1 MTLFDDLPLEVM
13 SKILALVA
21 AKKER
26 TDWSGNYWSE
36 VPDAKSTYLQR
47 MARYTLVCKKWNRLF
62 WSNHPLEIEMKAS
75 SPVVKLL
82 HKIPFLSELQI
93 VVRYTTVQSDLDIFV
108 HTLLA
113 GTAATSFADVLPR
126 LKTLSLTNTFQN
138 DNVRAIQGIFAKCT
152 CKNDWDDGFL
162 FGWGSDFARTGHLDD
177 YHEWMFPVTREKY
190 TLQRFV
196 RFPEGMK
203 LQLSQIVPP
212 QGMLNVAILKLCSP
226 SDMTDKDLKCL
237 KRATSLRS
245 FSCGAMG
252 LEGCHVGNRLTDKL
266 LQHMPPTLLE
276 LKLDCSPEFILPTS
290 CQWPAGLQKLLLN
303 HIQFRAPSAGRL
315 PDSLQYLGIDLRR
328 GGESSEGYQYENFD
342 LSSLPR
348 GLLSLELIGLRQ
360 GAWGL
365 NQKVKCIGAPPPSVL
380 AVLTDNEEAFDPH
393 SFPPSCKF
401 GNGESS
407 DALDACEW

>member
-1 MTLFDDLPLEVM
+1 MTLCDDLPLEVL

-26 TDWSGNYWSE
+26 TDWSGKYWSE
-36 VPDAKSTYLQR
+36 NPDANSTYMQR
-47 MARYTLVCKKWNRLF
+47 MARYTLVCKKWNGLF
-62 WSNHPLEIEMKAS
+62 WSNHPPEIRAMKAS

-93 VVRYTTVQSDLDIFV
+93 VVRYTTVQHDLDIFV

-113 GTAATSFADVLPR
+113 GTAATSFADVLPC

-138 DNVRAIQGIFAKCT
+138 DNVRAIQRIFAKCT
-152 CKNDWDDGFL
+152 CKNDDDDDFL
-162 FGWGSDFARTGHLDD
+162 FGGGSEFARTGYLDD
-177 YHEWMFPVTREKY
+177 CHEWMFPVTREKY

-203 LQLSQIVPP
+203 LELSQIVPP
-212 QGMLNVAILKLCSP
+212 QDMLNVAILKLCSP
-226 SDMTDKDLKCL
+226 SDMTDKDLTSL

-252 LEGCHVGNRLTDKL
+252 LEGCFVGNGLTDKL
-266 LQHMPPTLLE
+266 LQHMPPALLE
-276 LKLDCSPEFILPTS
+276 LKLDCSPEFVLPTR
-290 CQWPAGLQKLLLN
+290 CRWPAGLQKLFLKS
-303 HIQFRAPSAGRL
+303 IQFSAPSAGRL
-315 PDSLQYLGIDLRR
+315 PDSLQHLVIDLRR
-328 GGESSEGYQYENFD
+328 GGEGSSEYPYENFD

-348 GLLSLELIGLRQ
+348 GLHSLELIGPDQWRQ
-360 GAWGL
+360 KP
-365 NQKVKCIGAPPPSVL
+365 KVKCTGAPPPSVL
-380 AVLTDNEEAFDPH
+380 AVLTDNEEAFDRH

-401 GNGESS
+401 GESS
-407 DALDACEW
+407 DALRACKW